1 MSIRDVIEAMEAG
14 YMEAFNRRDAAAC
27 AAFYTE
33 DAFYTACGMD
43 PVRGREAI
51 AEMHRAVFA
60 SDMTILAMSSADVMV
75 DGGLAF
81 AVETIETD
89 QGQSTALL
97 VYQRQDDGA
106 WRIRAEAE
114 VAA

>member
-1 MSIRDVIEAMEAG
+1 MSIRGDIEAMEAG

-33 DAFYTACGMD
+33 NAFYTACGMD
-43 PVRGREAI
+43 PIRGREAI
-51 AEMHRAVFA
+51 AEMHRAVFE
-60 SDMTILAMSSADVMV
+60 SGMTILAMTSTDMAV

-97 VYQRQDDGA
+97 VYQSQDDGT

-114 VAA
+114 VPA